1 MASKYRFPPKGW
13 TPDRLG
19 SLEGKTY
26 LITGANSG
34 TGFQAARAFLGKG
47 ASAVMLNRN
56 PERSADAIAALKQ
69 EFGADAKVSFIRTD
83 IGSLE
88 SVRAAAAE
96 ILEKHSRID
105 ALICNA
111 AIAHMPTRELS
122 SEGVEAH
129 FGTNHLGHFLLCG
142 LLFDRIDETAGRI
155 VMVGSKGYKWGDKRI
170 YFENLSLD
178 GIYDPHNSYQQSKL
192 AQVMFGYDLQ
202 RRAKAAGKK
211 VNVQV
216 CHPGASRT
224 SLLDDTAGLGL
235 RMVWAVMSIFAQSAE
250 KGAWSQILCAVD
262 SDVEDNKMYAPTRNE
277 MVGPI
282 DEVPVDP
289 CALDEEAAA
298 KLWKISE
305 EKTGL
310 SWSL

>member
-1 MASKYRFPPKGW
+1 MAPKYKFAPKGW

-34 TGFQAARAFLGKG
+34 TGFEAARTFLQKG
-47 ASAVMLNRN
+47 ANVVMLNRN
-56 PERSADAIAALKQ
+56 PDRSSEALEKLKK
-69 EFGADAKVSFIRTD
+69 EFGNDAKVTFIRLDLGTLD
-83 IGSLE
+83 
-88 SVRAAAAE
+88 SVRKAAAE
-96 ILEKHSRID
+96 ILENVSGID

-111 AIAHMPTRELS
+111 AIAHMPARELTVDGS
-122 SEGVEAH
+122 EAH

-142 LLFDRIDETAGRI
+142 LLFDRIDESAGRI

-170 YFENLSLD
+170 YFENLDLD

-202 RRAKAAGKK
+202 RRVNAAGKK
-211 VNVQV
+211 IVIQV

-224 SLLDDTAGLGL
+224 NLLDDTAGIFL
-235 RMVWAVMSIFAQSAE
+235 RMIWAVMSIFAQSAE
-250 KGAWSQILCAVD
+250 KGSWPETLCAAEE
-262 SDVEDNKMYAPTRNE
+262 DVEDNKMYAPTRNE

-282 DEVPVDP
+282 DECPIDP
-289 CALDEEAAA
+289 CALDQDAAT
-298 KLWKISE
+298 KLWAISE
-305 EKTGL
+305 ERTGL
-310 SWSL
+310 SWVL